1 MTRRMLINAQ
11 SPEELRIAVA
21 HGTNLESYHVEVAD
35 AGMTRGNIYRG
46 VIAGIQPSL
55 NAAFIDYGA
64 ERNGF
69 LSIQDVVPEAY
80 YREPSGGRPRIEDV
94 LEKGKPIV
102 VQVSRDPEG
111 QKGSAL
117 TTNLSLAGRYL
128 VLTPFDSM
136 RGVSRKVEDED
147 VRKELREIA
156 HKLEVPEGCGL
167 IVRTNALDQ
176 NRTVL
181 ARDVQALVRLWKRV
195 QNEAIAGRQTKLL
208 YSDQDLIL
216 RAIRDVLDSS
226 IEEVLVDDDAAF
238 EAAGEYMQAFLPRSK
253 TTLVRYTERAPI
265 FFRYG
270 VEEQIDKIYERS
282 VALPSGGSIVIDPTE
297 ALTAIDVNSGK
308 STRGGSQEET
318 ALQTN
323 LEAAAEVARQLRM
336 RDVGGLIVVDFID
349 MRSIK
354 AKKKV
359 EKAVKDAMKV
369 DRARNNV
376 GRISSNGLV
385 EINRQRI
392 SQALRLRTH
401 RACPTCA
408 GTGRIASP
416 EMVSLNL
423 LRRIEGRAA
432 AGRLQSV
439 RVSLHPELADALQN
453 SRRQKLAALER
464 EFQIGIEII
473 ASTSLHRPEEKIE
486 WIDRPGGAIVL
497 PQKSGEATAL
507 EFSAPALPAAPAA
520 PVRRDDKRRG
530 SANQQA
536 NQPAIQARELAI
548 PAPEKRAP
556 EKRTPAGAAP
566 ETEADRK
573 KKRRRGGRNR
583 KKNGGTASEAP
594 LDPNQV
600 RVFGDESDAGDFSG
614 PNGDDFEAD
623 SDLDL
628 DLEGEDSEAL
638 EAGSLSE
645 TGEPE
650 TAAQKAK
657 RRRRGGRKR
666 NRGGKNVDVPN
677 PGPKGAGE
685 GGGEMTASA
694 ESDEEDGDG
703 GDEGD
708 EGPEGDEDGSIEA
721 ADGAESPAGRGKKR
735 RPRRRGGRKRATGR
749 ASAESAEGT
758 EAGGSTEG
766 TEGTVGAAG
775 ADGSDPAEGNVVERG
790 EPPIAEKAAVPEAA
804 PAAVAPLEFEPPPTF
819 ID

>member
-1 MTRRMLINAQ
+1 MLINAQ

-111 QKGSAL
+111 QKGAAL

-147 VRKELREIA
+147 VRRELREIA

-181 ARDVQALVRLWKRV
+181 ARDVQALLRLWKRV
-195 QNEAIAGRQTKLL
+195 QSEAIAGRQTKLL

-226 IEEVLVDDDAAF
+226 IEEVMVDDDAAF

-359 EKAVKDAMKV
+359 EKTIKDAMKV

-376 GRISSNGLV
+376 GRISPNGLV

-432 AGRLQSV
+432 SGRLQSV

-473 ASTSLHRPEEKIE
+473 ASSSLHRPEEKIE
-486 WIDRPGGAIVL
+486 WLDRPGGAVVL
-497 PQKSGEATAL
+497 PQRNVEAAMV
-507 EFSAPALPAAPAA
+507 EFSAPAPAASPAPA
-520 PVRRDDKRRG
+520 RGDEKRRA
-530 SANQQA
+530 SA

-548 PAPEKRAP
+548 PAPERRAP
-556 EKRTPAGAAP
+556 SPAGGVP
-566 ETEADRK
+566 ETEAERK

-583 KKNGGTASEAP
+583 KKNGGAGTEAP
-594 LDPNQV
+594 SDPKPV
-600 RVFGDESDAGDFSG
+600 RSFGEEPGYAAGDG
-614 PNGDDFEAD
+614 YGDDFDAD
-623 SDLDL
+623 SDSDIESGP
-628 DLEGEDSEAL
+628 DGPEAEAREGASVE
-638 EAGSLSE
+638 G
-645 TGEPE
+645 GEPE
-650 TAAQKAK
+650 TAAARAK

-666 NRGGKNVDVPN
+666 KRGKNGDATN
-677 PGPKGAGE
+677 GEAKHAGE
-685 GGGEMTASA
+685 AGGEPAFGADS
-694 ESDEEDGDG
+694 DG
-703 GDEGD
+703 GEGED
-708 EGPEGDEDGSIEA
+708 PDFDGSDDSEDSEDSEEIAAEGGEA
-721 ADGAESPAGRGKKR
+721 GNDTAKKR
-735 RPRRRGGRKRATGR
+735 RSRRRGGRKRSAGR
-749 ASAESAEGT
+749 
-758 EAGGSTEG
+758 
-766 TEGTVGAAG
+766 AAG
-775 ADGSDPAEGNVVERG
+775 ANATEAAVEGAGESAADGALRGREAPDGGGVER
-790 EPPIAEKAAVPEAA
+790 AVPPESAPAPPA
-804 PAAVAPLEFEPPPTF
+804 PAAFEPPPTF

>member
-1 MTRRMLINAQ
+1 MLINAQ

-181 ARDVQALVRLWKRV
+181 ARDVQALLRLWKRV
-195 QNEAIAGRQTKLL
+195 QSEAIAGRQTKLL

-432 AGRLQSV
+432 SGRLQSV

-486 WIDRPGGAIVL
+486 WIDRPGGAVVL
-497 PQKSGEATAL
+497 PQKMGLGEAL

-520 PVRRDDKRRG
+520 PVRRDDKRRL
-530 SANQQA
+530 SA

-548 PAPEKRAP
+548 PAPERRA
-556 EKRTPAGAAP
+556 TAGAVP
-566 ETEADRK
+566 ETEAERK

-583 KKNGGTASEAP
+583 KKNGGAASEAP
-594 LDPNQV
+594 FDPKQV
-600 RVFGDESDAGDFSG
+600 RTFGDEAGSEEPAADSY
-614 PNGDDFEAD
+614 GDDFEDDTDFDA
-623 SDLDL
+623 
-628 DLEGEDSEAL
+628 EGEESEAQ
-638 EAGSLSE
+638 EAGSVSE
-645 TGEPE
+645 SGEPE
-650 TAAQKAK
+650 TAAAKAK

-666 NRGGKNVDVPN
+666 KRGGKNGDAVAANGDR
-677 PGPKGAGE
+677 GPTDPTGAE
-685 GGGEMTASA
+685 LATSA
-694 ESDEEDGDG
+694 D
-703 GDEGD
+703 
-708 EGPEGDEDGSIEA
+708 GDEDQDGDDEEEGSSER
-721 ADGAESPAGRGKKR
+721 ADGTETTAAERAKKR
-735 RPRRRGGRKRATGR
+735 RPRRRGGRKRAAGKPGVEGAEGGSGGGGGEAPE
-749 ASAESAEGT
+749 ASAPE
-758 EAGGSTEG
+758 
-766 TEGTVGAAG
+766 TV
-775 ADGSDPAEGNVVERG
+775 
-790 EPPIAEKAAVPEAA
+790 AA
-804 PAAVAPLEFEPPPTF
+804 PAPVAPPVFEPPPTF

>member
-1 MTRRMLINAQ
+1 MLINAQ

-111 QKGSAL
+111 QKGAAL

-147 VRKELREIA
+147 VRKELRDIA

-181 ARDVQALVRLWKRV
+181 ARDVQALLRLWKRV
-195 QNEAIAGRQTKLL
+195 QNEAIAGRHTKLL

-359 EKAVKDAMKV
+359 EKTIKDAMKV

-376 GRISSNGLV
+376 GRISPNGLV

-432 AGRLQSV
+432 SGRLQSV

-473 ASTSLHRPEEKIE
+473 ASPSLHRPEEKIE

-497 PQKSGEATAL
+497 PQKSGEAMAL
-507 EFSAPALPAAPAA
+507 EFSAPAAAPAPPA
-520 PVRRDDKRRG
+520 RRDDKRRAA
-530 SANQQA
+530 S

-548 PAPEKRAP
+548 PAPERRPAA
-556 EKRTPAGAAP
+556 AGAGAP
-566 ETEADRK
+566 ETEAERK

-583 KKNGGTASEAP
+583 KKNGGAAGDAP
-594 LDPNQV
+594 FDPKQA
-600 RVFGDESDAGDFSG
+600 RAFGDEADASEREGEGFG
-614 PNGDDFEAD
+614 A
-623 SDLDL
+623 DLD
-628 DLEGEDSEAL
+628 DDAEFDAEAQEAAAQ
-638 EAGSLSE
+638 EAGVHPE

-650 TAAQKAK
+650 TAAARAK

-666 NRGGKNVDVPN
+666 KRGKNGDAANGEVRL
-677 PGPKGAGE
+677 AGE
-685 GGGEMTASA
+685 AAGPGGSGTEPDEELGAEGAEDDDDGPFEGAEGSEGSESA
-694 ESDEEDGDG
+694 EGSDNA
-703 GDEGD
+703 
-708 EGPEGDEDGSIEA
+708 GSSA
-721 ADGAESPAGRGKKR
+721 AERARKR
-735 RPRRRGGRKRATGR
+735 RPRRRGGRRRTAGKAG
-749 ASAESAEGT
+749 AESAEGVGP
-758 EAGGSTEG
+758 AGGE
-766 TEGTVGAAG
+766 EAAG
-775 ADGSDPAEGNVVERG
+775 GGG
-790 EPPIAEKAAVPEAA
+790 ETAAPSEPAA
-804 PAAVAPLEFEPPPTF
+804 PAAPVAFEPPPTF

>member
-21 HGTNLESYHVEVAD
+21 DGTTLESYHVEVAD

-147 VRKELREIA
+147 VRKELRDIA

-181 ARDVQALVRLWKRV
+181 ARDVQALLRLWKRV

-323 LEAAAEVARQLRM
+323 LEAATEVARQLRM

-432 AGRLQSV
+432 SGRLQSV

-486 WIDRPGGAIVL
+486 WIDRPGGAVVL
-497 PQKSGEATAL
+497 PQKSGEGVAL
-507 EFSAPALPAAPAA
+507 EFSAPALPAAP
-520 PVRRDDKRRG
+520 VRRDDKRRP
-530 SANQQA
+530 SSNQLA
-536 NQPAIQARELAI
+536 HQPAIQARELAV

-556 EKRTPAGAAP
+556 ERRAPVGAVP
-566 ETEADRK
+566 ETEAERK

-583 KKNGGTASEAP
+583 KKNGGAAPEAP
-594 LDPNQV
+594 FDPKQV
-600 RVFGDESDAGDFSG
+600 RVFGDEAGTPESPVD
-614 PNGDDFEAD
+614 PYDDDFEEAAD
-623 SDLDL
+623 SEAD
-628 DLEGEDSEAL
+628 GEDSESQ
-638 EAGSLSE
+638 EAGSVSE

-650 TAAQKAK
+650 TAAARAK

-666 NRGGKNVDVPN
+666 KRGVRNGEAGNGETKS
-677 PGPKGAGE
+677 AGE
-685 GGGEMTASA
+685 TGGEVAASPEADDEPGDDGGEEGNEEGSA
-694 ESDEEDGDG
+694 EN
-703 GDEGD
+703 
-708 EGPEGDEDGSIEA
+708 
-721 ADGAESPAGRGKKR
+721 ADGTESTAAERAKKR
-735 RPRRRGGRKRATGR
+735 RPRRRGGRKRAAGKSSAEASEGGGEAPESSAPEAVAAPVV
-749 ASAESAEGT
+749 ASA
-758 EAGGSTEG
+758 
-766 TEGTVGAAG
+766 
-775 ADGSDPAEGNVVERG
+775 P
-790 EPPIAEKAAVPEAA
+790 
-804 PAAVAPLEFEPPPTF
+804 VAPPAFEPPPTF
-819 ID
+819 VD

>member
-1 MTRRMLINAQ
+1 MLINAQ

-21 HGTNLESYHVEVAD
+21 HGNTLESYHVEVAD

-102 VQVSRDPEG
+102 IQVSRDPEG
-111 QKGSAL
+111 QKGAAL

-181 ARDVQALVRLWKRV
+181 ARDVQALLRLWKRV
-195 QNEAIAGRQTKLL
+195 QSEAIAGRQTKLL

-270 VEEQIDKIYERS
+270 VEDQIDKIYERS

-432 AGRLQSV
+432 SGRLQSV

-464 EFQIGIEII
+464 EFQIEIEII
-473 ASTSLHRPEEKIE
+473 ASSSLHRPDEKIE

-497 PQKSGEATAL
+497 PQKIGEAMAL
-507 EFSAPALPAAPAA
+507 EFSAPAVAPAAPAH
-520 PVRRDDKRRG
+520 RDDKRRG
-530 SANQQA
+530 AA

-548 PAPEKRAP
+548 PAPEKRAS
-556 EKRTPAGAAP
+556 AGAAT
-566 ETEADRK
+566 ETEAERK

-583 KKNGGTASEAP
+583 KKTGAGAEAP
-594 LDPNQV
+594 LDSKQV
-600 RVFGDESDAGDFSG
+600 RTFGDEPGASESGDSFH
-614 PNGDDFEAD
+614 DDFEDDA
-623 SDLDL
+623 DLDDL
-628 DLEGEDSEAL
+628 DAAEGEDSGAQ
-638 EAGSLSE
+638 EAGSVSE
-645 TGEPE
+645 SGEPE
-650 TAAQKAK
+650 TAAAKAK

-666 NRGGKNVDVPN
+666 KRGGRN
-677 PGPKGAGE
+677 GE
-685 GGGEMTASA
+685 GASPNGESGHSEAAGGEIAA
-694 ESDEEDGDG
+694 RPDDD
-703 GDEGD
+703 
-708 EGPEGDEDGSIEA
+708 EGDEDGGDEDGSVENAEGTDATA
-721 ADGAESPAGRGKKR
+721 ADRAKKR
-735 RPRRRGGRKRATGR
+735 RPRRRGGRKRAAGK
-749 ASAESAEGT
+749 ASAEGSEG
-758 EAGGSTEG
+758 E
-766 TEGTVGAAG
+766 AAG
-775 ADGSDPAEGNVVERG
+775 SGEAQEGSAPETVAAPEVVPAPVA
-790 EPPIAEKAAVPEAA
+790 PIA
-804 PAAVAPLEFEPPPTF
+804 FEPPPTF

>member
-21 HGTNLESYHVEVAD
+21 DGTTLESYHVEVAD

-55 NAAFIDYGA
+55 NAAFIEYGA

-111 QKGSAL
+111 QKGAAL

-181 ARDVQALVRLWKRV
+181 ARDVQALLRLWKRV
-195 QNEAIAGRQTKLL
+195 QSEAIQGRQTKLL

-270 VEEQIDKIYERS
+270 VEDQIDKIYERS

-323 LEAAAEVARQLRM
+323 LEAAVEVARQLRM

-432 AGRLQSV
+432 SGRLQSV

-464 EFQIGIEII
+464 EFQIEIEII

-486 WIDRPGGAIVL
+486 WIDRPPGVIVL
-497 PQKSGEATAL
+497 PQRSGETMAV
-507 EFSAPALPAAPAA
+507 EFAASAPAVVPVPAG
-520 PVRRDDKRRG
+520 PVRREDKRRAA
-530 SANQQA
+530 S

-548 PAPEKRAP
+548 PAPEKRAAAS
-556 EKRTPAGAAP
+556 AGAP
-566 ETEADRK
+566 ETEAERR

-583 KKNGGTASEAP
+583 KKNGGGVDAP
-594 LDPNQV
+594 LDPKQV
-600 RVFGDESDAGDFSG
+600 RTFGDEAGLPSSPDDSYGDEVEDDGDIDA
-614 PNGDDFEAD
+614 
-623 SDLDL
+623 
-628 DLEGEDSEAL
+628 EGEDSGAR
-638 EAGSLSE
+638 EAGSFSE

-650 TAAQKAK
+650 SAAAKAK

-666 NRGGKNVDVPN
+666 KRGGKNGDAAAPIGDPGGIAAPNVDLTARPERD
-677 PGPKGAGE
+677 GGSEAAEGDGSAEAAEGSE
-685 GGGEMTASA
+685 GGLLATAA
-694 ESDEEDGDG
+694 EC
-703 GDEGD
+703 
-708 EGPEGDEDGSIEA
+708 A
-721 ADGAESPAGRGKKR
+721 KKR
-735 RPRRRGGRKRATGR
+735 RPRRRGGRKRMAG
-749 ASAESAEGT
+749 EGGAEG
-758 EAGGSTEG
+758 APG
-766 TEGTVGAAG
+766 
-775 ADGSDPAEGNVVERG
+775 G
-790 EPPIAEKAAVPEAA
+790 EPGGEPGGREA
-804 PAAVAPLEFEPPPTF
+804 PDSPSESNGV
-819 ID
+819 

>member
-1 MTRRMLINAQ
+1 MIRRMLINAQ

-21 HGTNLESYHVEVAD
+21 DGSTLESYHVEVAD

-80 YREPSGGRPRIEDV
+80 YREPVGGRPRIEDV

-111 QKGSAL
+111 QKGAAL

-147 VRKELREIA
+147 VRRELREIA

-181 ARDVQALVRLWKRV
+181 ARDVQALLRLWKRV
-195 QNEAIAGRQTKLL
+195 QSEAIHGRQTKLL

-238 EAAGEYMQAFLPRSK
+238 DAAGEYMQAFLPRSK

-282 VALPSGGSIVIDPTE
+282 VPLPSGGSIVIDPTE

-308 STRGGSQEET
+308 ATRGGSQEET

-323 LEAAAEVARQLRM
+323 LEAAAEVARQLRL

-359 EKAVKDAMKV
+359 EKAIKDAMKV

-376 GRISSNGLV
+376 GRISPNGLV

-416 EMVSLNL
+416 EMVALNL

-432 AGRLQSV
+432 SGRLQSV

-464 EFQIGIEII
+464 EFQIAIEVI
-473 ASTSLHRPEEKIE
+473 ASPSLHRPEEKID
-486 WIDRPGGAIVL
+486 WTDRPGGAIVL
-497 PQKSGEATAL
+497 PDRGEATVRSF
-507 EFSAPALPAAPAA
+507 EPAPEVGATPA
-520 PVRRDDKRRG
+520 RRDGKR
-530 SANQQA
+530 SAA

-548 PAPEKRAP
+548 PAPERAAGAP
-556 EKRTPAGAAP
+556 EG
-566 ETEADRK
+566 ETERK
-573 KKRRRGGRNR
+573 KKRRRGGKNR
-583 KKNGGTASEAP
+583 KKNGGAHAEP
-594 LDPNQV
+594 PVDPAKR
-600 RVFGDESDAGDFSG
+600 RVFGEEPEEATAANATTAATDGFDA
-614 PNGDDFEAD
+614 AD
-623 SDLDL
+623 SDAD
-628 DLEGEDSEAL
+628 DFDDSEGFSGEGVDEGEGVDARAGEA
-638 EAGSLSE
+638 EG
-645 TGEPE
+645 
-650 TAAQKAK
+650 TAPRTK

-666 NRGGKNVDVPN
+666 RGKNGAAQAVETGAPREPESE
-677 PGPKGAGE
+677 PGESFEA
-685 GGGEMTASA
+685 AS
-694 ESDEEDGDG
+694 SDDGFEE
-703 GDEGD
+703 EGD
-708 EGPEGDEDGSIEA
+708 EAAER
-721 ADGAESPAGRGKKR
+721 ADGVEPGGAERKKR
-735 RPRRRGGRKRATGR
+735 RSRRRGGRKRSAARGGGDGTAA
-749 ASAESAEGT
+749 ASGTSGSAEGD
-758 EAGGSTEG
+758 
-766 TEGTVGAAG
+766 
-775 ADGSDPAEGNVVERG
+775 ADGSERS
-790 EPPIAEKAAVPEAA
+790 ES
-804 PAAVAPLEFEPPPTF
+804 AAVAERAAESPSAPAYEAPAPPPLEPPTF

>member
-1 MTRRMLINAQ
+1 MLINAQ

-21 HGTNLESYHVEVAD
+21 DGTTLESYHVEVAD

-94 LEKGKPIV
+94 LEKSKPIV

-111 QKGSAL
+111 QKGAAL

-181 ARDVQALVRLWKRV
+181 ARDVQALLRLWKRV

-308 STRGGSQEET
+308 ATRGGSQEET

-349 MRSIK
+349 MRSLK

-376 GRISSNGLV
+376 GRISANGLV

-432 AGRLQSV
+432 SGRLQRV

-464 EFQIGIEII
+464 EFQIEIEVI
-473 ASTSLHRPEEKIE
+473 ASSSLHRPEEKIE
-486 WIDRPGGAIVL
+486 WIDRPPGVVVL

-507 EFSAPALPAAPAA
+507 EFSAPAAAPAA
-520 PVRRDDKRRG
+520 PAQRDDKRR
-530 SANQQA
+530 AAA
-536 NQPAIQARELAI
+536 NQPAIQARELAV

-556 EKRTPAGAAP
+556 EKRAPAGAAP
-566 ETEADRK
+566 ETEAERK

-583 KKNGGTASEAP
+583 KKNGAGAEAP
-594 LDPNQV
+594 FDPKKV
-600 RVFGDESDAGDFSG
+600 RTFGDEADSPDESSYEE
-614 PNGDDFEAD
+614 DFEGDA
-623 SDLDL
+623 DLDA
-628 DLEGEDSEAL
+628 EEQDSVAHEA
-638 EAGSLSE
+638 SVSE

-650 TAAQKAK
+650 TAAAKAK

-666 NRGGKNVDVPN
+666 KRGGRN
-677 PGPKGAGE
+677 
-685 GGGEMTASA
+685 
-694 ESDEEDGDG
+694 GDG
-703 GDEGD
+703 QNGE
-708 EGPEGDEDGSIEA
+708 PKNAEDGSELAVRSEA
-721 ADGAESPAGRGKKR
+721 DDDEGEDGSAEPADGAETTAADRAKKR
-735 RPRRRGGRKRATGR
+735 RPRRRGGRNRAAGK
-749 ASAESAEGT
+749 ASTESSEGSP
-758 EAGGSTEG
+758 AGGAEAS
-766 TEGTVGAAG
+766 
-775 ADGSDPAEGNVVERG
+775 EGNAPETVSV
-790 EPPIAEKAAVPEAA
+790 PAIAPA
-804 PAAVAPLEFEPPPTF
+804 PAAPVAFEPPPTF

>member
-1 MTRRMLINAQ
+1 MLINAQ

-21 HGTNLESYHVEVAD
+21 DGTTLESYHVEVAD

-55 NAAFIDYGA
+55 NAAFIEYGA

-181 ARDVQALVRLWKRV
+181 ARDVQALLRLWKRV
-195 QNEAIAGRQTKLL
+195 QSEAIQGRQTKLL

-270 VEEQIDKIYERS
+270 VEDQIDKIYERS

-432 AGRLQSV
+432 SGRLQSV

-464 EFQIGIEII
+464 EFQIEIEII

-486 WIDRPGGAIVL
+486 WIDRPPGVVVL
-497 PQKSGEATAL
+497 PQRAGETMAV
-507 EFSAPALPAAPAA
+507 EFSAPAAA
-520 PVRRDDKRRG
+520 PVPAGPTRRDDKRRAA
-530 SANQQA
+530 S
-536 NQPAIQARELAI
+536 NQPAIQARELAV

-556 EKRTPAGAAP
+556 EKRGSAPAGTP
-566 ETEADRK
+566 ETEAERK

-583 KKNGGTASEAP
+583 KKNGGGTEAP
-594 LDPNQV
+594 LDPKQI
-600 RVFGDESDAGDFSG
+600 RTFGDEADSPTYPDDSF
-614 PNGDDFEAD
+614 GDDFEDDGDIDIDIDA
-623 SDLDL
+623 
-628 DLEGEDSEAL
+628 EGEDSGPR
-638 EAGSLSE
+638 EAGSVSE

-650 TAAQKAK
+650 SAAAKAK

-666 NRGGKNVDVPN
+666 KRGGKNGDAAAPIGEPGGIGAPNVDLAARP
-677 PGPKGAGE
+677 E
-685 GGGEMTASA
+685 R
-694 ESDEEDGDG
+694 DG
-703 GDEGD
+703 GSEADEGD
-708 EGPEGDEDGSIEA
+708 GSAEA
-721 ADGAESPAGRGKKR
+721 AEVSEGGLLATAAERAKKR
-735 RPRRRGGRKRATGR
+735 RPRRRGGRKRVAGE
-749 ASAESAEGT
+749 AGSEVAPGD
-758 EAGGSTEG
+758 EAGG
-766 TEGTVGAAG
+766 
-775 ADGSDPAEGNVVERG
+775 G
-790 EPPIAEKAAVPEAA
+790 EA
-804 PAAVAPLEFEPPPTF
+804 PDSPSESNGV
-819 ID
+819 

>member
-21 HGTNLESYHVEVAD
+21 DGTTLESYHVEVAD

-80 YREPSGGRPRIEDV
+80 YREPTGGRPRIEDV

-181 ARDVQALVRLWKRV
+181 ARDVQALLRLWKRV

-270 VEEQIDKIYERS
+270 VEDQIDKIYERS

-432 AGRLQSV
+432 SGRLQSV

-507 EFSAPALPAAPAA
+507 EFATSALPPSPAA
-520 PVRRDDKRRG
+520 PVRRDDKRR
-530 SANQQA
+530 AAA
-536 NQPAIQARELAI
+536 NQPAIQARELAV

-556 EKRTPAGAAP
+556 EKRAPAGAAP
-566 ETEADRK
+566 ETEAERK

-583 KKNGGTASEAP
+583 KKNGGATTGAIEAP
-594 LDPNQV
+594 FEPKQV
-600 RVFGDESDAGDFSG
+600 QTFGDEAGAA
-614 PNGDDFEAD
+614 EIAV
-623 SDLDL
+623 
-628 DLEGEDSEAL
+628 GED
-638 EAGSLSE
+638 
-645 TGEPE
+645 
-650 TAAQKAK
+650 
-657 RRRRGGRKR
+657 
-666 NRGGKNVDVPN
+666 
-677 PGPKGAGE
+677 
-685 GGGEMTASA
+685 
-694 ESDEEDGDG
+694 ESVESVE
-703 GDEGD
+703 
-708 EGPEGDEDGSIEA
+708 
-721 ADGAESPAGRGKKR
+721 GAESTAGERAKKR
-735 RPRRRGGRKRATGR
+735 RPRRRGGRKRAAGK
-749 ASAESAEGT
+749 ASAEGSEGGAFGSGEAPEGSAPE
-758 EAGGSTEG
+758 
-766 TEGTVGAAG
+766 TVVA
-775 ADGSDPAEGNVVERG
+775 PTV
-790 EPPIAEKAAVPEAA
+790 A
-804 PAAVAPLEFEPPPTF
+804 PAPVAPLAFEPPPTL